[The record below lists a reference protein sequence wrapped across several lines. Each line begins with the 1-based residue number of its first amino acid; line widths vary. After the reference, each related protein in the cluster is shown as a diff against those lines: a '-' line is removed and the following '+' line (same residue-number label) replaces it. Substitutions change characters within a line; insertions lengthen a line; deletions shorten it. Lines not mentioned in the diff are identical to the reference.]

1 MKKTHPVRFL
11 TKHALMFAEED
22 CCIHEFHVKM
32 NNRLVSGLG
41 KIVITIYCLKLFF
54 SFYCR

>member
-22 CCIHEFHVKM
+22 CWIHEFHVKM

-41 KIVITIYCLKLFF
+41 KIVITTYIA
-54 SFYCR
+54 